1 MRFETSQFNEKNIK
15 AEKIEIMVYISTLN
29 RINKLKIIENMRR
42 EFKNFVARWRRKT
55 GEIHGH
61 SAQEPSK
68 TDNRNIETL

>member
-42 EFKNFVARWRRKT
+42 EFKNFVAR
-55 GEIHGH
+55 
-61 SAQEPSK
+61 
-68 TDNRNIETL
+68 